1 MFIQVL
7 YVGVGGFIGAV
18 ARFCL
23 YELTNKAEFTF
34 PLATLL
40 VNIIGSALLGF
51 ILYSFAPGKI
61 IPPEYRYFV
70 NIGLIGAFTTM
81 GTFAH
86 ETIALFESGSYF
98 TAIANITL
106 NITLSLFAILGG
118 KWAALFWIKN

>member
-7 YVGVGGFIGAV
+7 YVGVGGFIGAI

-23 YELTNKAEFTF
+23 YELTNKAGFTF

-51 ILYSFAPGKI
+51 ILYSFVPGKI

-81 GTFAH
+81 STFAH
-86 ETIALFESGSYF
+86 ETIALIESRAYIM
-98 TAIANITL
+98 AIANITL
-106 NITLSLFAILGG
+106 NVTPSLFAILGG
-118 KWAALFWIKN
+118 KWAALFLYKR

>member
-1 MFIQVL
+1 MFMQVL
-7 YVGVGGFIGAV
+7 YVGVGGFIGAT
-18 ARFCL
+18 ARFFL
-23 YELTNKAEFTF
+23 YEFTSKVPPTF

-61 IPPEYRYFV
+61 IPPEYRYFI

-86 ETIALFESGSYF
+86 ETIVLIESKSYLL
-98 TAIANITL
+98 AISNITL
-106 NITLSLFAILGG
+106 NVILSLFAILGG
-118 KWAALFWIKN
+118 KWAAAFFV